1 MKKTGYSSLEIKC
14 AILMACFYSSLYLVM
29 MYSTYLVSFGY
40 EEVFISTC
48 TTVSAVVMLI
58 AKPLWARLA
67 DRGKC
72 RLEAI
77 IMVLLMAAGFIIFF
91 VFRTEKIVA
100 MLYAALVTVSCM
112 VLMDLVDSW
121 VIKLSKETGAIDYGK
136 VRSFGSIAYAVTG
149 LLFGFSTTRF
159 GLDIA
164 PYVMV
169 LILLGIGIV
178 SQTVPDPTVEE
189 QTQRSFKEKLSLLG
203 DRRFLIFTIAC
214 SLSNATFNF
223 TDAYIP
229 VLILSRG
236 GNTTYIG
243 INDFVMS
250 FIEFLM
256 LKQFTRIADKAGTD
270 RIITF
275 GMIGFFI
282 KASLAA
288 LAPTPALTIAACL
301 SQAISFCMLVPARMR
316 FLQEEV
322 DKDSVSMAISIT
334 AVAGS
339 LANICISNPISQKLI
354 PALELPKTM
363 LIFGCI
369 ALVAAAVYY
378 TGNAKNKKNN

>member
-14 AILMACFYSSLYLVM
+14 AILMACFYSSLYLAM

-378 TGNAKNKKNN
+378 TGNARDRKNN

>member
-1 MKKTGYSSLEIKC
+1 
-14 AILMACFYSSLYLVM
+14 MACFYSSLYLVM

-48 TTVSAVVMLI
+48 TTVSAIVMLI

-67 DRGKC
+67 DKGKC
-72 RLEAI
+72 RLEAV

-91 VFRTEKIVA
+91 IFRTEKIVA

-136 VRSFGSIAYAVTG
+136 VRSFGSIAYSVTG
-149 LLFGFSTTRF
+149 LLFGFATTRF

-189 QTQRSFKEKLSLLG
+189 QVQRSFKEKLSLLA

-229 VLILSRG
+229 VLVLSRG

-282 KASLAA
+282 KATLAA
-288 LAPTPALTIAACL
+288 LAPTPALTIVACL

-316 FLQEEV
+316 FMQEEV
-322 DKDSVSMAISIT
+322 DKDNVSMAISIT

-354 PALELPKTM
+354 PAVGLPRTM

-378 TGNAKNKKNN
+378 LGNVRNSKKESRN